1 MPLPARFVLSMG
13 LLVLLLTLVNAG
25 TAQAISPE
33 LQRAEVIGGLAAVGL
48 MLIAVLWTRANP
60 RSAERQELPGEQGL
74 ILAEELDDA
83 VRQELGWGSHMLLTA
98 TSAATVLVYW
108 RGRVVLRRGLIA
120 DGSFEPG
127 AISQRAMERES
138 LVSMVKTALF
148 PGRGEFDAVLPDL
161 PAVVVAPIGPN
172 GVVILGGWSE
182 RCFTRSDEIWL
193 KGWIERLRTTLEQ
206 SSSLSLDS
214 LSST

>member
-74 ILAEELDDA
+74 ILAE
-83 VRQELGWGSHMLLTA
+83 ELGWGSHMLLTA